1 MDDLTSLFGLLPEQ
15 WAALV
20 GSLLTLAI
28 ALRTVLRALVV
39 VLYAIDR
46 MADGKVNTEWVARI
60 GDFVDWLDDR
70 VFDHLP
76 VKAPVVR
83 GKNA

>member
-1 MDDLTSLFGLLPEQ
+1 MDGLDTLFGLLPEH
-15 WAALV
+15 WAAVV

-46 MADGKVNTEWVARI
+46 IGDGKVNTEWIARI

-83 GKNA
+83 SK